1 MRALR
6 AVIII
11 SFLATASAASAQ
23 PQITTGV
30 IDGTVVDSSG
40 GVLPGVDVEV
50 RNVDTNLVRT
60 VTTDGTGRFVVLQL
74 PAGRYTV
81 TLRLSGFATIVQEDV
96 VVSIGQ
102 TIRLTPTMRV
112 SSLAE
117 TVTVSTALPTV
128 DTTLTT
134 AVSTLD
140 ETTISQTPILGR
152 KFEDLLTLTPGVSV
166 VQVRSLA
173 TAQDS
178 DPVTVTVQKSQ

>member
-1 MRALR
+1 MMRALQEVWMRALR

-60 VTTDGTGRFVVLQL
+60 LTTDGTGRFVVLQL

-81 TLRLSGFATIVQEDV
+81 TLRLSGFAT
-96 VVSIGQ
+96 
-102 TIRLTPTMRV
+102 
-112 SSLAE
+112 
-117 TVTVSTALPTV
+117 
-128 DTTLTT
+128 
-134 AVSTLD
+134 
-140 ETTISQTPILGR
+140 
-152 KFEDLLTLTPGVSV
+152 
-166 VQVRSLA
+166 
-173 TAQDS
+173 
-178 DPVTVTVQKSQ
+178 